1 MEDNTEI
8 DRSEIDNTK
17 IDNTKIAPL
26 LNSQENELIKLHSL
40 LASELEILKSRELE
54 ILAKASVE
62 KETILTKIN
71 QLDKEISHYT
81 SLDVLQKDENHSEQV
96 ARIINLLHDCKQQNE
111 INGQIINNSQIA
123 INRFKN
129 MLQKSISNNTMT
141 YDSKGK
147 TSISNI
153 SIGIKA

>member
-1 MEDNTEI
+1 MKDANTI
-8 DRSEIDNTK
+8 TS
-17 IDNTKIAPL
+17 L
-26 LNSQENELIKLHSL
+26 LNKQEAELTKLHAL
-40 LASELEILKSRELE
+40 LCTELEILKKRELS
-54 ILAKASVE
+54 ILEQASAD
-62 KETILTKIN
+62 KEAILNKIN
-71 QLDKEISHYT
+71 LLDKEISHYT
-81 SLDVLQKDENHSEQV
+81 SLEILQEDDNHSEQV
-96 ARIINLLHDCKQQNE
+96 SRIINLLHECKKQNE

-147 TSISNI
+147 TSISNK

>member
-1 MEDNTEI
+1 M
-8 DRSEIDNTK
+8 IDNAM
-17 IDNTKIAPL
+17 IAPL
-26 LNSQENELIKLHSL
+26 LKNQEAELTKLHSL
-40 LASELEILKSRELE
+40 LCNELDILKKRELALLE
-54 ILAKASVE
+54 QASKE
-62 KETILTKIN
+62 KEAILMKVN
-71 QLDKEISHYT
+71 QLDKEISHYA
-81 SLDVLQKDENHSEQV
+81 SLDILQQDENYNEQV
-96 ARIINLLHDCKQQNE
+96 SRIINLLHECKKQNE
-111 INGQIINNSQIA
+111 VNGQIINNSQIA

>member
-1 MEDNTEI
+1 MKDANTI
-8 DRSEIDNTK
+8 TS
-17 IDNTKIAPL
+17 L
-26 LNSQENELIKLHSL
+26 LNNQEAELNKLHAVL
-40 LASELEILKSRELE
+40 CTELEILKNRELS
-54 ILAKASVE
+54 ILEQSSAD
-62 KETILTKIN
+62 KEAILNKIN
-71 QLDKEISHYT
+71 LLDKEISHYT
-81 SLDVLQKDENHSEQV
+81 SLDVLQEDENYSEQV
-96 ARIINLLHDCKQQNE
+96 SRIINLLHECKKQNE

-147 TSISNI
+147 TSISNK

>member
-1 MEDNTEI
+1 MSILEQASADKEAI
-8 DRSEIDNTK
+8 
-17 IDNTKIAPL
+17 
-26 LNSQENELIKLHSL
+26 LN
-40 LASELEILKSRELE
+40 
-54 ILAKASVE
+54 
-62 KETILTKIN
+62 KIN
-71 QLDKEISHYT
+71 LLDKEISHYT
-81 SLDVLQKDENHSEQV
+81 SLDVLQEDENYSEQV
-96 ARIINLLHDCKQQNE
+96 SRIINLLHECKKQNE

-147 TSISNI
+147 TSISNK

>member
-1 MEDNTEI
+1 MIDTNTI
-8 DRSEIDNTK
+8 T
-17 IDNTKIAPL
+17 AL
-26 LNSQENELIKLHSL
+26 LNNQEAELTKLHSL
-40 LASELEILKSRELE
+40 LCNELEILKNRELS
-54 ILAKASVE
+54 ILEQASAE
-62 KETILTKIN
+62 KEAILNKVN
-71 QLDKEISHYT
+71 LLDKEISHYT
-81 SLDVLQKDENHSEQV
+81 SLDVLQEDENHSEQV
-96 ARIINLLHDCKQQNE
+96 SRIIDLLKDCKKQNE

-147 TSISNI
+147 TSISNK

>member
-1 MEDNTEI
+1 MLDNATI
-8 DRSEIDNTK
+8 TS
-17 IDNTKIAPL
+17 L
-26 LNSQENELIKLHSL
+26 LNNQEAELIKLHSL
-40 LASELEILKSRELE
+40 LCNELEILKNRELA
-54 ILAKASVE
+54 ILEQASAE
-62 KETILTKIN
+62 KEAILTKVN
-71 QLDKEISHYT
+71 QLDKEISHYA
-81 SLDVLQKDENHSEQV
+81 SLDTLQQDENHSEQV
-96 ARIINLLHDCKQQNE
+96 SRIINLLRDCKQQNE
-111 INGQIINNSQIA
+111 VNGQIINNSQIA

>member
-8 DRSEIDNTK
+8 DRSKIDRSK
-17 IDNTKIAPL
+17 IDNIKIAPL

-54 ILAKASVE
+54 ILAKASAE

-81 SLDVLQKDENHSEQV
+81 SLDVLQQDENYSEQV

>member
-1 MEDNTEI
+1 MKDA
-8 DRSEIDNTK
+8 DK
-17 IDNTKIAPL
+17 I
-26 LNSQENELIKLHSL
+26 SSL
-40 LASELEILKSRELE
+40 LTRQEMELTNLNGLLCNELEILKNRDLSVLE
-54 ILAKASVE
+54 QASAD
-62 KETILTKIN
+62 KEALLTKIN

-81 SLDVLQKDENHSEQV
+81 SLEQLKEEPTHSEQV
-96 ARIINLLHDCKQQNE
+96 TRIISLLHECKQQNE
-111 INGQIINNSQIA
+111 VNGQIINNSQIA

-147 TSISNI
+147 TSISNK